1 MPAQRDCKRSLE
13 FLRKIQ
19 LNISGQFLNS
29 HPVKH
34 MTNMKKALILTVF
47 LAAVTAQVLQA
58 RGQRFTIS
66 GKIDGIVKGDTLRF
80 GRITLP
86 GWEIEHA
93 FDIVVEKDGEF
104 KCKGTQEHDQFYLME
119 YFPADGA
126 APVCDRMGKN
136 MVISGGDHITMDGT
150 RDEVYY
156 CTLGGGIYK
165 DPALSAYLRAS
176 DSLDTARGSY
186 ARKIEEANA
195 AGDHETA
202 AMYGE
207 KFNTFYNGNPGVERV
222 RKLRK
227 EYFDSNTGGNIF
239 TLVEYISSMDYTPI
253 ETLKKQFDGF
263 SRETRDSWYGKV
275 YQKRMNSVEAI
286 SIGNQAPDFT
296 LTMTDGSTVS
306 KDGFSGKYLLI
317 YHWGMCPGSL
327 SIDRYVQDLFSKY
340 RDRGL
345 EVIGITESMQEIRDI
360 WEKTKEG
367 SSIPSLGIDDF
378 KATLNGMLNHPW
390 PDAELDTGHPENRK
404 VSDMFLISGWPFF
417 IFIGPDGKI
426 LARDFS
432 EAFDQ
437 AKKILEEKFGE

>member
-1 MPAQRDCKRSLE
+1 
-13 FLRKIQ
+13 
-19 LNISGQFLNS
+19 
-29 HPVKH
+29 
-34 MTNMKKALILTVF
+34 MTAKPHGIMKKALILAAF
-47 LAAVTAQVLQA
+47 LAAAASQGLQA
-58 RGQRFTIS
+58 REQRFTIS

-80 GRITLP
+80 ERITLP
-86 GWEIEHA
+86 GWDSEPA
-93 FDIVVEKDGEF
+93 FDVVVEKDGVF
-104 KCKGTQEHDQFYLME
+104 KFKGTQEHDQFYLME

-126 APVCDRMGKN
+126 APVCDRMGKTL
-136 MVISGGDHITMDGT
+136 VIAGGDHITMDGT
-150 RDEVYY
+150 RENIYY

-165 DPALSAYLRAS
+165 DPALSSYLFAS
-176 DSLDTARGSY
+176 DSLDSIRGSY

-207 KFNTFYNGNPGVERV
+207 KFNTFYNGNPGAERV
-222 RKLRK
+222 SKLRK
-227 EYFDSNTGGNIF
+227 GYFDANTEGNIF
-239 TLVEYISSMDYTPI
+239 TLVEYIQSMDYTPI
-253 ETLKKQFDGF
+253 ETLKKQSDGF
-263 SRETRDSWYGKV
+263 CRETMDSWYGKV
-275 YQKRMNSVEAI
+275 YEKRMNAVEAI

-378 KATLNGMLNHPW
+378 KATLDGMLNHPW
-390 PDAELDTGHPENRK
+390 PDAELETDHPENK
-404 VSDMFLISGWPFF
+404 QVSDIFLISGWPFF
-417 IFIGPDGKI
+417 VFIGPNGKI
-426 LARDFS
+426 LARDYS
-432 EAFDQ
+432 EAFYQ
-437 AKKILEEKFGE
+437 AKQILEEKFGE